1 MMRNRIFR
9 NLLYLAI
16 FCSLLTFVAMSVFM
30 YSLSYD
36 QMKTE
41 IKTETTYIAIAMN
54 IDQDAY
60 LTEIA
65 KTSSIN
71 RITLIDNSGTVLF
84 DTQKNA
90 SEMENHLDRPEIAN
104 AIATGTGEATRYS
117 STINQQTFYY
127 AIKLDNGNILRVAFD
142 TSTVLTALISGIP
155 FIVLLM
161 AVLMLIT
168 LVISNKQ
175 TNALLNPINTLNLDN
190 PLANETYD
198 DLAPLLIRIDQQK
211 RNNDYQIQ
219 LLKEQHKEF
228 DSITSNMQEGLI
240 ILSSKG
246 SILSINKSACNI
258 FSIANANATNQNF
271 IVLNRED
278 NFINT
283 IQKALNGSLADT
295 TINTNG
301 RLYQLMANPVNNDD
315 FNSAAVILLLDITEK
330 QERENLRKEFS
341 ANVSHELKT
350 PLTSIIGY
358 AEIIQNGIAKTK
370 DITSF
375 AKQINDEAKQLLTL
389 IDDIILLSHL
399 DEDNENMY
407 FENVDLYTVS
417 HDVMNTLISKANK
430 NNITLSLEGSSTYV
444 SGIKNILYEMIFN
457 LCDNA
462 IKYNKTNGKV
472 KIKISTELDSVKVEV
487 SDTGIGIA
495 KEHFD
500 RLFERFYRVDT
511 SHSRSTGGTGLG
523 LSIVKNGAK
532 LHNAI
537 ITFSSQENIGSTFTI
552 TFSKAKK

>member
-168 LVISNKQ
+168 LVISNRQ

-219 LLKEQHKEF
+219 LLNEQHKEF

-295 TINTNG
+295 TIGTNG

-407 FENVDLYTVS
+407 FENVDLYDVS

-430 NNITLSLEGSSTYV
+430 NDITLSLEGSSTYV

-537 ITFSSQENIGSTFTI
+537 ITLSSQENIGSTFTI